1 MTKSLSVID
10 STKERIRRLFRRWRP
25 VPINNAQDVAK
36 FIDENSAF
44 VAQSSLY
51 GYIKT
56 RAGFE
61 YFRLFEDPAFL
72 QSINIAKWNIYA
84 ECVGDLTIFCGAHL
98 RHLLPQHVEAIPDMM
113 NKSVTDIF
121 AVHDKPEEA
130 GDEYPDIVRN
140 VCKRISDTTWEYMRD
155 DESPFSKSP
164 EALVYWA
171 PVSDT
176 HKVHDAGIV
185 RNSISFKW
193 KEIRANFRRRVHAES
208 MSEYLSGVT
217 TSSADSRNQ

>member
-1 MTKSLSVID
+1 MTKSLSVIAS
-10 STKERIRRLFRRWRP
+10 STERVRKLFRRWSP
-25 VPINNAQDVAK
+25 PPINNVRDVVQ

-84 ECVGDLTIFCGAHL
+84 ECAGDLTVFCGAHL
-98 RHLLPQHVEAIPDMM
+98 RLLLPQHAETIPEIM
-113 NKSVTDIF
+113 NKCANDVF
-121 AVHDKPEEA
+121 ARDKPEDA
-130 GDEYPDIVRN
+130 DDKYPDIVQK
-140 VCKRISDTTWEYMRD
+140 VCKRIADTSWEHVRD
-155 DESPFSKSP
+155 DETPFSKSP

-171 PVSDT
+171 PVSDI
-176 HKVHDAGIV
+176 HKVHDANIV

-193 KEIRANFRRRVHAES
+193 KEVRANFRRRAHAES
-208 MSEYLSGVT
+208 LSRHLAAFNP
-217 TSSADSRNQ
+217 TSAERSQ